1 MGDLHQQTLNVLW
14 LQGQLA
20 VLALVLDW
28 DGLQTIMLFLH
39 VQLRLRA
46 DLLKRV
52 LVIPDHDLGSD
63 QKQEVDEGVHVAEV
77 EVAKGPILDIGH
89 LANIQPQLGLYIK
102 CIIIV
107 PTIHSQHILFAITM
121 NSTRDFSGL
130 PPISS
135 KKSLAVQTLSSSWQ
149 RSGSSFR
156 SVSTERKEMWL
167 AE

>member
-63 QKQEVDEGVHVAEV
+63 QKQEVDEGVHVAEM
-77 EVAKGPILDIGH
+77 EVAKRPILDVGH

-102 CIIIV
+102 CIIICYRTNNSFTTYRY
-107 PTIHSQHILFAITM
+107 TICYYHELH
-121 NSTRDFSGL
+121 
-130 PPISS
+130 
-135 KKSLAVQTLSSSWQ
+135 
-149 RSGSSFR
+149 
-156 SVSTERKEMWL
+156 
-167 AE
+167 

>member
-1 MGDLHQQTLNVLW
+1 M
-14 LQGQLA
+14 
-20 VLALVLDW
+20 
-28 DGLQTIMLFLH
+28 
-39 VQLRLRA
+39 
-46 DLLKRV
+46 
-52 LVIPDHDLGSD
+52 
-63 QKQEVDEGVHVAEV
+63 
-77 EVAKGPILDIGH
+77 AKGPILDVGH
-89 LANIQPQLGLYIK
+89 LANIQPQLGLNIK

-121 NSTRDFSGL
+121 NSTSDFSGL